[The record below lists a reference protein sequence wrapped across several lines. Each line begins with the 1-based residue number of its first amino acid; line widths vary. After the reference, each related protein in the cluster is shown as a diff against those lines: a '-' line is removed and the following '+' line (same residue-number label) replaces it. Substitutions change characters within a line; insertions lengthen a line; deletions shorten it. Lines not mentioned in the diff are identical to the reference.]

1 MSTILEQKH
10 DSDEQKDSSS
20 ILQSR
25 NCLYCGKS
33 YTDLLFAPYC
43 SMKCAKTGI
52 QKRYTLLRTFID
64 FEEKYINP
72 PKKQETPL
80 VIDSTPSKKGE
91 ESNPISKQEKK

>member
-1 MSTILEQKH
+1 MSTILEQKR
-10 DSDEQKDSSS
+10 DSDEQKDSNSS
-20 ILQSR
+20 PQSR

-80 VIDSTPSKKGE
+80 VTDSKLSNKE
-91 ESNPISKQEKK
+91 DESNPVNKKEKK

>member
-1 MSTILEQKH
+1 MSTILEQKR
-10 DSDEQKDSSS
+10 DSDEQKDSNSS
-20 ILQSR
+20 SQSR

-80 VIDSTPSKKGE
+80 VTDSKLSNKE
-91 ESNPISKQEKK
+91 DESNPVNKKEKK

>member
-1 MSTILEQKH
+1 MSTILEQKR
-10 DSDEQKDSSS
+10 DSDEQKDSNSS
-20 ILQSR
+20 PQSR

-80 VIDSTPSKKGE
+80 VTDSKLSNKAD
-91 ESNPISKQEKK
+91 ESNPVNKKEKK

>member
-1 MSTILEQKH
+1 MSTILEQKR
-10 DSDEQKDSSS
+10 DSDEQKDSNSS
-20 ILQSR
+20 PQSR

-64 FEEKYINP
+64 FEEKYIYP

-80 VIDSTPSKKGE
+80 VTDSKLSNKE
-91 ESNPISKQEKK
+91 DESNPVNKKEKK

>member
-1 MSTILEQKH
+1 MSTILEQKC
-10 DSDEQKDSSS
+10 DSDEQKDSNSS
-20 ILQSR
+20 PQSR

-80 VIDSTPSKKGE
+80 VTDSKLSNKE
-91 ESNPISKQEKK
+91 DESNPVNKKEKK